1 MLFDEAPLVSP
12 KQTVTGFLP
21 TGMSFQLTQSNADSL
36 CINLSKRYPM
46 LTIQPVDSSFI
57 EKVKTRP
64 IQFQKIPYT
73 LRDRR
78 GGHSMVDIPNIDRS
92 RSHSRSSSVDINE
105 ENDRSSSVSG
115 KKKGRKKQMKVSEI
129 IQSYKENGKSK
140 QLVKKLPDL
149 VKMLMKQLDKKQDK
163 RVVIKKKEKKTF
175 SEREQIAIFNEF
187 KPRMLNLSTEQIN
200 KLKQDFFTNTEN
212 SVLDFHFFQ
221 YNKLEQFQNQ
231 LAIFENLNKLNPDH
245 KNFIEEQKAM
255 NESNKEKNI
264 VIQEYTA
271 PFESKDKDNSD
282 SDSND
287 DDDSDD
293 DLDEDNSL
301 DYQQRIMEKQNHNM
315 DIDEDNL

>member
-1 MLFDEAPLVSP
+1 MLYDEPPLVKP

-21 TGMSFQLTQSNADSL
+21 TGMSFHLTQSEADR
-36 CINLSKRYPM
+36 IGRDISKRYPM
-46 LTIQPVDSSFI
+46 LTLLPVDSHLI
-57 EKVKTRP
+57 EKLKTRP

-73 LRDRR
+73 LRDRK

-115 KKKGRKKQMKVSEI
+115 KKKGRKKQKKLSEI
-129 IQSYKENGKSK
+129 IQSYKENAKSK
-140 QLVKKLPDL
+140 QIVKKLPDL
-149 VKMLMKQLDKKQDK
+149 FKMILKQLDKKQDK
-163 RVVIKKKEKKTF
+163 RVVMRKKEKTF
-175 SEREQIAIFNEF
+175 SEKEQIEIFNEF

-200 KLKQDFFTNTEN
+200 KLKKDYFTNTES

-221 YNKLEQFQNQ
+221 YEKLEQFQNQ
-231 LAIFENLNKLNPDH
+231 LDIFENLNKLNPEH

-315 DIDEDNL
+315 DIDEDNI